1 MTDQLNPKI
10 SLITK
15 LLLVVLSPAAA
26 DGEWNN
32 AFEALQ
38 RTLKEV
44 DPGGHGLVERLKT
57 PATPPLSHDDL
68 REAYS
73 IGYQDC
79 AKEIEQRRSS
89 AIAVTAPRTP
99 GDIGAGYNGYTWREI
114 VGHCVLNKHRI
125 LTWSEAEDFVQS
137 LADQLSNP
145 YYEPSAKQA
154 PIVRRIFQQ
163 WFNGKI

>member
-1 MTDQLNPKI
+1 VTDQLDPKI
-10 SLITK
+10 SLIRK

-57 PATPPLSHDDL
+57 PATPPLSQDDL
-68 REAYS
+68 REAYN

-89 AIAVTAPRTP
+89 AIAGTAPRTP
-99 GDIGAGYNGYTWREI
+99 GDIGAGYNGYSWREI

-125 LTWSEAEDFVQS
+125 LNDWEANTFIPSV
-137 LADQLSNP
+137 ADQLSNS
-145 YYEPSAKQA
+145 YYTLSAKQA
-154 PIVRRIFQQ
+154 PIARRIFQR

>member
-1 MTDQLNPKI
+1 VTDQLDPKI

-26 DGEWNN
+26 EGEWSN

-57 PATPPLSHDDL
+57 PATPPLSQDDL

-99 GDIGAGYNGYTWREI
+99 ETTHPGAELQRLAARDHR
-114 VGHCVLNKHRI
+114 HCVLNKHL
-125 LTWSEAEDFVQS
+125 LTTGEAQRLHPGKGRSTEQS
-137 LADQLSNP
+137 TTHCQRS
-145 YYEPSAKQA
+145 
-154 PIVRRIFQQ
+154 RRRLRVAFS
-163 WFNGKI
+163 